1 MATEKKPNVRPTQE
15 PLSKRDIYITR
26 FAVGAGAVGLF
37 FAGGGPAK
45 VEGGID
51 AAAHALYKGAGRV
64 ESVLVPG
71 TGINTGPDVTGVP
84 GATMDYLKSLP
95 TARTEIPEGGGIDD
109 AAYAVDP
116 ETFDESPDIRSG
128 VEEIIADEVSPPGDG
143 NFIVPAHA
151 KVDVPVV
158 PPLDQ
163 VPPEAR

>member
-1 MATEKKPNVRPTQE
+1 MAREKKSARPTPE

-26 FAVGAGAVGLF
+26 FALGAGALGLF
-37 FAGGGPAK
+37 FAGGGPAR

-51 AAAHALYKGAGRV
+51 AAAHALYKSAGRV
-64 ESVLVPG
+64 ESVFVPD

-84 GATMDYLKSLP
+84 SATMDYLKSLP
-95 TARTEIPEGGGIDD
+95 TERTEIPEGGGIDD

-116 ETFDESPDIRSG
+116 STFDESPDIRQG
-128 VEEIIADEVSPPGDG
+128 VEEIIADEVGPPGNG

-151 KVDVPVV
+151 QVDVPVV